1 MAKQF
6 ASAGA
11 TETCVTQEQID
22 QEDVADAMSKSYGE
36 GCTWAKNNIG
46 GGSIDV
52 AGTCTAN
59 GQKVDLAMT
68 GMMAPKQTDVTITT
82 RMAAPTG
89 GQMEMQNRLTGVHI
103 GPCNACRARLPRVE
117 GAYPKAAAPFF
128 LAAGD
133 TQRPPRS

>member
-1 MAKQF
+1 MPGAPAIIKEQMAKQF

-52 AGTCTAN
+52 AGTCTAH
-59 GQKVDLAMT
+59 GQKLDLAMT
-68 GMMAPKQTDVTITT
+68 GLMAPKTTEVTNTT
-82 RMAAPTG
+82 QMTAPTG
-89 GQMEMQNRLTGVHI
+89 GQLALPKQELRKA
-103 GPCNACRARLPRVE
+103 PCVDIECPTVE
-117 GAYPKAAAPFF
+117 TPQGTQAP
-128 LAAGD
+128 
-133 TQRPPRS
+133 TTTKTN

>member
-22 QEDVADAMSKSYGE
+22 QEDVADAMYKSYGE

-46 GGSIDV
+46 GDSIDV

-59 GQKVDLAMT
+59 GQKVDLAMQ
-68 GMMAPKQTDVTITT
+68 GMMAATKTDVTITT
-82 RMAAPTG
+82 RLEAQTG
-89 GQMEMQNRLTGVHI
+89 GQLEMQIQVTAVHI
-103 GPCNACRARLPRVE
+103 DPGHTSTTGIRGPE
-117 GAYPKAAAPFF
+117 AAH
-128 LAAGD
+128 
-133 TQRPPRS
+133 